1 MKIAVWGVGAVGI
14 GLATALARTKSR
26 IQLLIRSEETAREVA
41 SRGITRTGRF
51 GEVRIPPEQ
60 IEVLRT
66 ARELREDPADWLL
79 VCTKS
84 HSTPAIASELED
96 HADRLTGT
104 TRLLLCQNGWEN
116 ETPFLNYWP
125 TDRLFHARIITG
137 FHKRT
142 ATSVEITAH
151 AAAIALGS
159 LYDVAPSLV
168 APLAERIS
176 KGGIPAE
183 ASADM
188 RSVLWAKMLY
198 NCALNPLG
206 ALAGRR
212 YGEITSDPTTKGL
225 LEDVV
230 HEIFEVLAKAE
241 IELAW
246 PDARAYLETF
256 YSELIP
262 PTAGHESSML
272 QDLRAGKRTE
282 IDALCGAVERLG
294 AAHGVATPVTSALAV
309 LVRAAES
316 DREGE
321 SVA

>member
-1 MKIAVWGVGAVGI
+1 
-14 GLATALARTKSR
+14 
-26 IQLLIRSEETAREVA
+26 
-41 SRGITRTGRF
+41 
-51 GEVRIPPEQ
+51 
-60 IEVLRT
+60 
-66 ARELREDPADWLL
+66 
-79 VCTKS
+79 
-84 HSTPAIASELED
+84 
-96 HADRLTGT
+96 
-104 TRLLLCQNGWEN
+104 
-116 ETPFLNYWP
+116 
-125 TDRLFHARIITG
+125 
-137 FHKRT
+137 
-142 ATSVEITAH
+142 
-151 AAAIALGS
+151 
-159 LYDVAPSLV
+159 
-168 APLAERIS
+168 
-176 KGGIPAE
+176 
-183 ASADM
+183 
-188 RSVLWAKMLY
+188 
-198 NCALNPLG
+198 LG